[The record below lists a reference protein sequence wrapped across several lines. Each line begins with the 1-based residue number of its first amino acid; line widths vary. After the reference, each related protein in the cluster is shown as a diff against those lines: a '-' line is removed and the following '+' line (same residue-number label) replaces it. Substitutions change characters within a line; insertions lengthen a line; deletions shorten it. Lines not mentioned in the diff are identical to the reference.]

1 MHAVNI
7 NDLRLAAQR
16 RLPRA
21 IFDFIDGGSYDEITL
36 RANRAE
42 LDRIGFSPRV
52 LRDVS
57 TRDLSTEL
65 FGERLPLPL
74 VLAPIGLCG
83 LAAPRGEILAARAA
97 AARGLPFCLST
108 AAVCSIEEV
117 AAATQRPFWF
127 QLYVMRDRGLTRS
140 LIERAQAAGCRVL
153 VFTVDLPVT
162 GQRDRDQHNGFTV
175 PPRVTLSNA
184 LDMLRRPGWLREVL
198 LGTRL
203 TFGNFA
209 GTSAGVGKSESGGL
223 MPLARHIARNMD
235 SSISWKDIEW
245 ARSIWKGPIVLK
257 GILSPEDARLAAEH
271 GADAVVVSNHG
282 GRQLDGAP
290 AAIAALP
297 AIVDAV
303 GERMPVLFDS
313 GVRRGQDVVKALA
326 LGARACL
333 IGRAFVYGLAAQGE
347 AGVTRAIDILS
358 AEMDTTL
365 ALLGETAL
373 ARLDRR
379 VLRTG

>member
-1 MHAVNI
+1 MNTVNI
-7 NDLRLAAQR
+7 ADLRRAAQR

-21 IFDFIDGGSYDEITL
+21 IFEFIDGGSYDEVTL
-36 RANRAE
+36 RAPRADFE
-42 LDRIGFSPRV
+42 NLTFAPRV

-57 TRDLSTEL
+57 KRDLSIEL

-108 AAVCSIEEV
+108 AAVCSIEDV
-117 AAATQRPFWF
+117 AKATGAPFWF
-127 QLYVMRDRGLTRS
+127 QLYVMRDRGITRS
-140 LIERAQAAGCRVL
+140 LIERAQAADCKVL

-175 PPRVTLSNA
+175 PPKITFANA
-184 LDMLRRPGWLREVL
+184 FDMLRRPGWLREVL

-209 GTSAGVGKSESGGL
+209 GTSAVVENNL
-223 MPLARHIARNMD
+223 MSLAQHIARNMD
-235 SSISWKDIEW
+235 SSISWRDIEW
-245 ARSIWKGPIVLK
+245 TRSIWKGPIVLK
-257 GILSPEDARLAAEH
+257 GILSPADARLAAEH

-290 AAIAALP
+290 SSISVLP
-297 AIVDAV
+297 AIVDAA
-303 GERMPVLFDS
+303 GDRLSVLFD
-313 GVRRGQDVVKALA
+313 GGIRRGQDAVKAMA

-333 IGRAFVYGLAAQGE
+333 IGRAFMYGLAAQGE
-347 AGVTRAIDILS
+347 AGVTRAIDILA

-365 ALLGETAL
+365 ALLGRTSISA
-373 ARLDRR
+373 LDRSSIQVR
-379 VLRTG
+379 